1 MEHKCGEIVIVNSAG
16 FAVVFGIWDGGVNT
30 MDGPCDS
37 VWCYVKGPGP
47 LTFGFKTLLKEL
59 DFSQTDATT
68 IHADNQS

>member
-1 MEHKCGEIVIVNSAG
+1 MWRNCHSELCRVCSSVWHLGWWSKHY
-16 FAVVFGIWDGGVNT
+16 
-30 MDGPCDS
+30 GPCDS